1 MTNSIITSI
10 EFVLNVLVGLY
21 LLLLLLRLVL
31 PWVGANFHNPLAQG
45 ILKATSPLVV
55 PVRRILP
62 PFGRIDTATVVV
74 AFGIQYLLIWLL
86 GAINGAPASIVVI
99 AVNSIFALTSQ
110 LLRLFMYAIFIR
122 IILSWISPG
131 NYNPAIEIIAAITEP
146 VMRPFRRIIPPMGG
160 FDISPIF
167 AMLTLGVLMIL
178 IGGVQ
183 VSLLETLR

>member
-1 MTNSIITSI
+1 
-10 EFVLNVLVGLY
+10 

-55 PVRRILP
+55 PVRRMLP
-62 PFGRIDTATVVV
+62 PIGRIDTATVVV
-74 AFGIQYLLIWLL
+74 AFGIQYLLLWLL
-86 GAINGAPASIVVI
+86 GAINGDPSSIVVI
-99 AVNSIFALTSQ
+99 AVNSIFALISQ

-122 IILSWISPG
+122 IILSWIAAG
-131 NYNPAIEIIAAITEP
+131 NYNPAIEIIGAITEP

-167 AMLTLGVLMIL
+167 AMLTLGVAMIL

-183 VSLLETLR
+183 LSLLGMLK